1 MIKCEKSMAG
11 DLSKEELFRELV
23 NRFAQFIRH
32 QILRYNLPRFGLDA
46 EDIAQ
51 DVRLKIWKIVRDDK
65 AIQNYASYIKKIVN
79 SSVIDQ
85 LRKCKREEGLV
96 LLEKQNVISEVQ
108 IGYWARHPEG
118 RNLPLLIGKALDA
131 LLESRRKA
139 VRLFLLNMSIEE
151 IAAFY
156 GWSQDKTRN
165 LLYRGLSDL
174 RKKLSIKDVAHEDR

>member
-1 MIKCEKSMAG
+1 MSV
-11 DLSKEELFRELV
+11 DPSKEELFEVLIT
-23 NRFAQFIRH
+23 RFAQFIRSQVQKYH
-32 QILRYNLPRFGLDA
+32 LSRFGLDA

-51 DVRLKIWKIVRDDK
+51 DIRLKIWKV
-65 AIQNYASYIKKIVN
+65 IQDQRPIHNYASYIKKIID

-85 LRKCKREEGLV
+85 LRKCKREEGIV
-96 LLEKQNVISEVQ
+96 LAERGNIVSEIQ
-108 IGYWARHPEG
+108 SGYWAHHQDDR
-118 RNLPLLIGKALDA
+118 LLHLVIRSAIDG

-139 VRLFLLNMSIEE
+139 VKLYLLNMSIEE

-174 RKKLSIKDVAHEDR
+174 KRNLAKRDEVDDNR